1 MRGGVFIS
9 YRREDSAGFAGR
21 IYDRLRANLGPDSV
35 FIDVDNIPAGLDFV
49 EVLSERV
56 GRCDALI
63 ALIGK
68 NWIASADRDNR
79 RRLDDPNDFVRI
91 EIEAAL
97 ERNVPVIPVLVDGA
111 TMPRGNDLPD
121 GLKKLARRQGI
132 EISHNRFD
140 SDAERLTEA
149 LARIEEEAS
158 QGDQGPRLASGGGKK
173 RPLAA
178 LPDQN
183 PNTPRDGV
191 VLTPKRARYN
201 GATLAF
207 VFGAIVIILAVAT
220 GLLMRGSTESSTAD
234 VEKTSAAT
242 PAPAAPDAT
251 ASAAT
256 RQSITDPSIL
266 VGPASKLLGDA
277 SSANAA
283 APASKESLTH
293 EIEQQT
299 VALANASQDT
309 DRLTQEANAA
319 VQDIKTD
326 TEPTASTKLANAAPG
341 GSTRYRATDCGSI
354 ADTKSG
360 TEWYVGPDKD
370 FAWGDANNWVHGLSA
385 CGKRWTMPSVDD
397 VRSLYDKELK
407 AGSGYY
413 SGGRNWPAHI
423 DPIFSAIGGGSWV
436 WTRGSVVGGNAPAFN
451 LNQNLPVQIS
461 AGNSAYPVRAFAV
474 AK

>member
-1 MRGGVFIS
+1 M
-9 YRREDSAGFAGR
+9 
-21 IYDRLRANLGPDSV
+21 
-35 FIDVDNIPAGLDFV
+35 

-68 NWIASADRDNR
+68 NWIASADKDNR

-173 RPLAA
+173 HPLAA
-178 LPDQN
+178 LSGQN

-191 VLTPKRARYN
+191 VLTPRRARYN

-207 VFGAIVIILAVAT
+207 ASGAIVIILALGT

-234 VEKTSAAT
+234 VEKTSTAT
-242 PAPAAPDAT
+242 SAPRPQLQKRPRT
-251 ASAAT
+251 LQLAS
-256 RQSITDPSIL
+256 PSLIL
-266 VGPASKLLGDA
+266 RSWSVQLAS
-277 SSANAA
+277 
-283 APASKESLTH
+283 
-293 EIEQQT
+293 
-299 VALANASQDT
+299 
-309 DRLTQEANAA
+309 
-319 VQDIKTD
+319 
-326 TEPTASTKLANAAPG
+326 
-341 GSTRYRATDCGSI
+341 
-354 ADTKSG
+354 
-360 TEWYVGPDKD
+360 
-370 FAWGDANNWVHGLSA
+370 F
-385 CGKRWTMPSVDD
+385 
-397 VRSLYDKELK
+397 
-407 AGSGYY
+407 
-413 SGGRNWPAHI
+413 
-423 DPIFSAIGGGSWV
+423 
-436 WTRGSVVGGNAPAFN
+436 
-451 LNQNLPVQIS
+451 
-461 AGNSAYPVRAFAV
+461 
-474 AK
+474 